1 MGYSI
6 GTPVV
11 SANIVTGDTAVAVA
25 IGDGVSIVEMRGA
38 SEREVAGTVIGIE
51 LGNKPNYGKRA
62 HEIYDGIPVSEYD
75 NPVATMIA
83 NAADVMEVNALL
95 IEVTDTETTEDQE
108 ATPVKHHVRVN
119 VGFIKTIAKNAAGGD
134 DTGDTGAEE
143 PVEP

>member
-11 SANIVTGDTAVAVA
+11 SANIVTGDTAIAVA

-95 IEVTDTETTEDQE
+95 IEVPGTEATGDQE
-108 ATPVKHHVRVN
+108 ATPAKHVRVN
-119 VGFIKTIAKNAAGGD
+119 VGFIKTIAKNEAGGD
-134 DTGDTGAEE
+134 DAGDTGAEE